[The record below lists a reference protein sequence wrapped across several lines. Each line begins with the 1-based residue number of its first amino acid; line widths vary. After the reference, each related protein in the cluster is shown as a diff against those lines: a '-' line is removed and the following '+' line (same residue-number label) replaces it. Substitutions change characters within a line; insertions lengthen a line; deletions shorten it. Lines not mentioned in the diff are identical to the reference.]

1 MLCQTMQSLFFLHN
15 NRVFG
20 HLSVLSIELVFM
32 LLLLLPLFRFLFF
45 LSGRNP
51 KISLAP
57 PYFKLSLLLFLF
69 FLFCCFSSTMSCDC
83 CWSYGH
89 YYCCCCCCFEFWF
102 CCGQSR
108 FEFVDVSFCCCLFIL
123 FLFFFGKYFW
133 LFTPHCLRF
142 TPTYFNYLFVCF
154 GGACA
159 CITTDNIPTNYFFL
173 FWFMKRKIFNWFNLY
188 WIIIWLDL

>member
-1 MLCQTMQSLFFLHN
+1 
-15 NRVFG
+15 
-20 HLSVLSIELVFM
+20 M
-32 LLLLLPLFRFLFF
+32 LLLLLPLFRFLF

-57 PYFKLSLLLFLF
+57 PYFRLSLLLFLLF
-69 FLFCCFSSTMSCDC
+69 FVLLFLVDNVLWLLLILRALLLLLLLLFWILILLRSKSFWV
-83 CWSYGH
+83 CW
-89 YYCCCCCCFEFWF
+89 
-102 CCGQSR
+102 R
-108 FEFVDVSFCCCLFIL
+108 FVLLLFIY
-123 FLFFFGKYFW
+123 FIFVFFFFRKYFW

-159 CITTDNIPTNYFFL
+159 CITTDNIPTNYLFFF

-188 WIIIWLDL
+188 WIIVWLDL